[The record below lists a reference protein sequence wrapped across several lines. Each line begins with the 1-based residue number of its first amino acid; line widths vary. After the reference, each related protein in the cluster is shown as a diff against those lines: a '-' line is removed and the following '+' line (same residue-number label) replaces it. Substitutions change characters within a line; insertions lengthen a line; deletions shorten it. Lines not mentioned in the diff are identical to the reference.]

1 MSEDQRR
8 LTFVRDNVERL
19 AEEKHNLESLLT
31 ALQLGSEEDSQEIL
45 RRLRSGTDSNQLAQ
59 QVHAGQALA
68 DVRSEGGS
76 PIKGTLT
83 PNLENKDVFV
93 SFIIAIAYV

>member
-8 LTFVRDNVERL
+8 LTFVRDNVEHL
-19 AEEKHNLESLLT
+19 AEEKHNLESLLS

-45 RRLRSGTDSNQLAQ
+45 RRLRSGTDPNQLAQ

-68 DVRSEGGS
+68 DVRSEGRS
-76 PIKGTLT
+76 PSKGTVDT
-83 PNLENKDVFV
+83 KPWKPNV
-93 SFIIAIAYV
+93 SVSLINSIAYV